1 MTPDNYKQSFTDDFK
16 QEESCK
22 IKIKKKKKVFEIR
35 QKKYVILQRVLYK
48 HVHKYHNC
56 KCCIITIH
64 IRIYIY
70 NSIWYN

>member
-22 IKIKKKKKVFEIR
+22 ILKKKKSCLKLD
-35 QKKYVILQRVLYK
+35 KKNHVILQRVLYK

-56 KCCIITIH
+56 KCQCIITIH
-64 IRIYIY
+64 IHIY
-70 NSIWYN
+70 NSMWYN